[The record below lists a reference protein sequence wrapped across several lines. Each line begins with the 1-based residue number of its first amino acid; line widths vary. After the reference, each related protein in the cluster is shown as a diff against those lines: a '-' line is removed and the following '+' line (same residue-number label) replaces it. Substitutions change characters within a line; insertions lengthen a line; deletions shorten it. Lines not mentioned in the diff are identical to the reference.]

1 MAKKTKNPVPVG
13 SPLSMTFWGWRGSKA
28 SGHMSDMPGT
38 ARYKKSRAN
47 KEVQLSKKKKTKVH
61 NITRTETVE
70 EFLARGGKIQKIE
83 PVIQEENEVNVK
95 QTVVGPANLMSKS
108 SNPFSIDHMSKEEFE
123 EALKKI
129 DGLTDK
135 QKEKLMDMAENMSEL
150 SYQSPGLEEAALMY
164 GDKTKRKKKAKSVD
178 KKEMNNH
185 IDELLKHSPESKWLI
200 DELKK

>member
-1 MAKKTKNPVPVG
+1 MTKTIK
-13 SPLSMTFWGWRGSKA
+13 
-28 SGHMSDMPGT
+28 
-38 ARYKKSRAN
+38 
-47 KEVQLSKKKKTKVH
+47 
-61 NITRTETVE
+61 TETVE

-83 PVIQEENEVNVK
+83 PVEQEEKEVNVK

-164 GDKTKRKKKAKSVD
+164 GDKTKRKKKA
-178 KKEMNNH
+178 MNKH